1 MIAFYFHLFANILG
15 QCRFNLVHHCV
26 YTRPLVV
33 RWLWC
38 QKSRPLEAYVIKKL
52 IVQSNGVLRMI
63 HRKPIWFD
71 ASIEHFLCNLWETRS
86 IEKKIENKITVN
98 LNLSWPLS
106 WGRQQQREC
115 NGTNELLGETIAL
128 HLRMKTNI
136 FPAKQQLERRITH
149 QVTSL

>member
-33 RWLWC
+33 RWLWR

-106 WGRQQQREC
+106 WARQQQREC